1 MHKFLFT
8 IVLSIAT
15 LLSTAQPFIGY
26 FLGYTYESSKGGTF
40 LQIEETYE
48 LTLKDIT
55 TLPYRTEKRFNSQ
68 GNITSEV
75 VYGKTGGKSSETRW
89 EYLNGTKLT
98 LKHHKYFVNMIGWQ
112 EESLKIEYDP
122 ITDLPKSIMLD
133 KNGKPFQWAIVVPD
147 TLNRIESVKV
157 FDARK
162 AHIFTE
168 NLMYLDASNM
178 IKVMVYRANGQ
189 FFGTWSYRLNERK
202 QYNFSTLKIKY
213 NDNGDIMLETLSN
226 AVKGDQAYYYEYQY
240 DSHRNWIV
248 KETYQVSLG
257 SGDKIRKKK
266 LEHKVTRKITYQ

>member
-1 MHKFLFT
+1 MHKIIFILVFSVAAMT
-8 IVLSIAT
+8 SL
-15 LLSTAQPFIGY
+15 AQPFIGY
-26 FLGYTYESSKGGTF
+26 YLGSTYESSKGGNF
-40 LQIEETYE
+40 LFIEETYE
-48 LTLKDIT
+48 LTLKEIT
-55 TLPYRTEKRFNSQ
+55 TLPYRTEKRFNPQ
-68 GNITSEV
+68 GNIISEI
-75 VYGKTGGKSSETRW
+75 VYGKTGGRNSETHW

-98 LKHHKYFVNMIGWQ
+98 LRHHKYFANMIGWQ
-112 EESLKIEYDP
+112 EESIRVEYDP
-122 ITDLPKSIMLD
+122 ASDLPKTISLD
-133 KNGKPFQWAIVVPD
+133 KNGKVFQWAIIAPD

-189 FFGTWSYRLNERK
+189 FFGTWSYRLNEHK
-202 QYNFSTLKIKY
+202 QYNFSTLKVKY

-240 DSHRNWIV
+240 DSRRNWIV

-257 SGDKIRKKK
+257 SGDKVKKK
-266 LEHKVTRKITYQ
+266 ET